1 VIVAVLVVVTH
12 LGFLAWSGGTGIL
25 YGLFGDLHVLV
36 VDGARSRWVDSRT
49 RDVNLLPVRRD
60 KLLAVDG
67 DVVHDSASLVGGTV
81 GRGIDGGAS
90 YVDLLAIVRL
100 DPGAVLALSNVN
112 GGAVGAVLSVNLNA
126 RFGVGRLRS
135 AMLFTVG
142 ELCVGAG
149 TAVMFL
155 FTSDADLFFSEATL
169 STWRKM
175 CLGLER
181 RVLTFPSGVLG
192 ELDL

>member
-1 VIVAVLVVVTH
+1 
-12 LGFLAWSGGTGIL
+12 
-25 YGLFGDLHVLV
+25 
-36 VDGARSRWVDSRT
+36 
-49 RDVNLLPVRRD
+49 
-60 KLLAVDG
+60 
-67 DVVHDSASLVGGTV
+67 
-81 GRGIDGGAS
+81 
-90 YVDLLAIVRL
+90 
-100 DPGAVLALSNVN
+100 
-112 GGAVGAVLSVNLNA
+112 
-126 RFGVGRLRS
+126 
-135 AMLFTVG
+135 MLFTVG